1 MLPGVEEARMV
12 MTIVWV
18 LVAAGLFTWNHL
30 RGDEAFIGV
39 RFTEHLLGFPL
50 NGGWLATAIAF
61 YCLVRWLVRRGRAS
75 KAGPPARGA

>member
-1 MLPGVEEARMV
+1 MI

-39 RFTEHLLGFPL
+39 RFTEHALGFPL
-50 NGGWLATAIAF
+50 NAGWLAIAVAL
-61 YCLVRWLVRRGRAS
+61 YCLIRWLVRRKRSAQ
-75 KAGPPARGA
+75 AGPPAGGA